1 MRVTVIVG
9 GLQFY
14 SLTYPKRI
22 HENSANVCAHFHQL
36 CYVDL
41 IMYTFYTRATLMEIR
56 DKIVKQTP
64 C

>member
-22 HENSANVCAHFHQL
+22 HENSAEDTSLSAFPSAVNL
-36 CYVDL
+36 KWIL
-41 IMYTFYTRATLMEIR
+41 IIKREVVNSCDIKA
-56 DKIVKQTP
+56 
-64 C
+64 